1 LVGILAGVS
10 GWFLRSLEYFS
21 NFHLSVAYWANAN
34 AQMDPRLTPSSSVAE
49 MPRPSMYYQ
58 QTLASRHAGLHRQPT
73 TNFNARL
80 QGLQPSHP
88 VQSHAANDQYG
99 LGPQPHS
106 LTTQQVFHG
115 PNLPTGP
122 QQTHQQLNETRTPR
136 SQPTML
142 KCFKLMG
149 LIVVKTGLHS
159 WLSKPLL
166 HFSTN

>member
-1 LVGILAGVS
+1 
-10 GWFLRSLEYFS
+10 
-21 NFHLSVAYWANAN
+21 
-34 AQMDPRLTPSSSVAE
+34 
-49 MPRPSMYYQ
+49 MPRPPVYYQ
-58 QTLASRHAGLHRQPT
+58 QTPAPRHPGLHRQPT
-73 TNFNARL
+73 TNFNAIL

-88 VQSHAANDQYG
+88 AQSHAANDQYG

-122 QQTHQQLNETRTPR
+122 QQTHQQLNEPRTPR

-159 WLSKPLL
+159 WLSLKYLMMPQGGLTTKNE
-166 HFSTN
+166 TNYAGVSQARLVATVLI